1 MKTNINDFCSKLK
14 HYKSLH
20 PLRSDED
27 EDEQFLKANEKFIKQ
42 FFKPRLDINLNREQ
56 TTKNKNCIKYKM
68 DLKKLVKILQIFI
81 LISIGLS
88 LLILFIAMISPV
100 DIFNKD
106 TFQLSIIYIMI
117 AVALFF
123 VFKFNFEDK

>member
-20 PLRSDED
+20 PLRLDED
-27 EDEQFLKANEKFIKQ
+27 KQFLKVNEKFIKQ

-117 AVALFF
+117 AVAFFF

>member
-20 PLRSDED
+20 PLHSDED
-27 EDEQFLKANEKFIKQ
+27 KQFLKVNEKFIKQ

-106 TFQLSIIYIMI
+106 VFQLSIIYIMI

>member
-27 EDEQFLKANEKFIKQ
+27 EKFIKQ

-56 TTKNKNCIKYKM
+56 ITNNKKCIKYKM

-88 LLILFIAMISPV
+88 LLILFIAMITPV

>member
-14 HYKSLH
+14 HYKLLH
-20 PLRSDED
+20 PLRSD
-27 EDEQFLKANEKFIKQ
+27 EDEQFLKANEKFIKH

-56 TTKNKNCIKYKM
+56 ITDNKKCIKYKM

-88 LLILFIAMISPV
+88 LLILFIAMISPA

>member
-20 PLRSDED
+20 PLRLDED
-27 EDEQFLKANEKFIKQ
+27 KQFLKVNEKFIKQ

-56 TTKNKNCIKYKM
+56 TTKNKNCIKYKIY
-68 DLKKLVKILQIFI
+68 LKKLVKILQIFI

>member
-20 PLRSDED
+20 PLRLDED
-27 EDEQFLKANEKFIKQ
+27 KQFLKVNEKFIKQ

>member
-20 PLRSDED
+20 PLRSD